1 MEGELMKPETVLR
14 RINKI
19 LDSNG
24 NLKDCTLKQ
33 KSAAITA
40 AEKYDPKARCGDP
53 KTGWVRIPG
62 MLAVRVKIE
71 GSIKKERMKGT
82 VQKRKNKK
90 RSKSKTVS

>member
-1 MEGELMKPETVLR
+1 MRAETVLKK
-14 RINKI
+14 INQV

-71 GSIKKERMKGT
+71 GSIKKERMKGA
-82 VQKRKNKK
+82 VHEKRKDKKRTK
-90 RSKSKTVS
+90 RSK

>member
-1 MEGELMKPETVLR
+1 MKPETVLR

-62 MLAVRVKIE
+62 MLGVRVKIE
-71 GSIKKERMKGT
+71 GSIKKERMKGA
-82 VQKRKNKK
+82 VHEKRKDKKRTK
-90 RSKSKTVS
+90 RSK

>member
-1 MEGELMKPETVLR
+1 MKPETVLR

-71 GSIKKERMKGT
+71 GSIKKERMHE
-82 VQKRKNKK
+82 KRKNKK